1 MNISEF
7 SLKRPVFATVL
18 NLMIIL
24 FGIVGYT
31 FLAIR
36 DYPAIDPAII
46 TVTTSYT
53 GANPDIMESQVTEP
67 LEKQIN
73 GIPGIKT
80 ITSSSTLGNSNI
92 TVEFELG
99 VDLEAAA
106 SDVRDKVGQASRAL
120 PQDID
125 APPVVTK
132 SDANSD
138 FILILAVQSKSKGLL
153 ELSDYAENVLQQ
165 QFQTINQVS
174 AVNIFGQKRYA
185 MRIWIDPD
193 KMNAQGVSFTD
204 IRTSLNNENVDLPP
218 GKIYGNNTELTI
230 KTLGRLTSEKDFQNL
245 IIKEDSTGIVR
256 LSNVARVEIGPEVL
270 EQSWKY
276 NGVNA
281 VGIVLIPQ
289 PGANNIQIADDFNKK
304 LETIKKSNK
313 TDIEMNVL
321 LDNTTNIRKSIKE
334 VEETLAISFTLV
346 VLVIFF
352 FFRDW
357 LIAIRPLIDIPI
369 SLIATF
375 FIMYLLGFSVKSS
388 HQSRSLSQ
396 TLGNG

>member
-24 FGIVGYT
+24 FGVVGYT
-31 FLAIR
+31 FLAVR

-46 TVTTSYT
+46 SVTTSYT

-99 VDLEAAA
+99 VDLETAA
-106 SDVRDKVGQASRAL
+106 SDVRDKVSQAARGL

-132 SDANSD
+132 ADANSD
-138 FILILAVQSKSKGLL
+138 FILILAVQSRTKGLM

-174 AVNIFGQKRYA
+174 SVNIFGQKRYA
-185 MRIWIDPD
+185 MRIWIDPN
-193 KMNAQGVSFTD
+193 KMSAQGVSFTD

-230 KTLGRLTSEKDFQNL
+230 KTLGRLTSEKDFRDL
-245 IIKEDSTGIVR
+245 IIKEDSSGIVR
-256 LSNVARVEIGPEVL
+256 LGNIARVEIGPEQL
-270 EQSWKY
+270 
-276 NGVNA
+276 
-281 VGIVLIPQ
+281 
-289 PGANNIQIADDFNKK
+289 
-304 LETIKKSNK
+304 
-313 TDIEMNVL
+313 
-321 LDNTTNIRKSIKE
+321 
-334 VEETLAISFTLV
+334 
-346 VLVIFF
+346 
-352 FFRDW
+352 
-357 LIAIRPLIDIPI
+357 
-369 SLIATF
+369 
-375 FIMYLLGFSVKSS
+375 
-388 HQSRSLSQ
+388 
-396 TLGNG
+396 

>member
-18 NLMIIL
+18 NLLIIL
-24 FGIVGYT
+24 FGVVGYT
-31 FLAIR
+31 FLAVR

-46 TVTTSYT
+46 SINTSYT

-106 SDVRDKVGQASRAL
+106 SDVRDKVGQASRQL

-138 FILILAVQSKSKGLL
+138 FILILAVQSRTKGLL

-165 QFQTINQVS
+165 LEARRQQQ
-174 AVNIFGQKRYA
+174 Y
-185 MRIWIDPD
+185 
-193 KMNAQGVSFTD
+193 
-204 IRTSLNNENVDLPP
+204 TSP
-218 GKIYGNNTELTI
+218 YH
-230 KTLGRLTSEKDFQNL
+230 FA
-245 IIKEDSTGIVR
+245 IVHAA
-256 LSNVARVEIGPEVL
+256 LKNYDEAFHFL
-270 EQSWKY
+270 EQALNDRAEWIPHSVVDFRIRELHQHPKFLSI
-276 NGVNA
+276 VERA
-281 VGIVLIPQ
+281 GI
-289 PGANNIQIADDFNKK
+289 
-304 LETIKKSNK
+304 
-313 TDIEMNVL
+313 
-321 LDNTTNIRKSIKE
+321 
-334 VEETLAISFTLV
+334 
-346 VLVIFF
+346 
-352 FFRDW
+352 
-357 LIAIRPLIDIPI
+357 
-369 SLIATF
+369 
-375 FIMYLLGFSVKSS
+375 
-388 HQSRSLSQ
+388 
-396 TLGNG
+396 